1 MGAAAAGKW
10 SKPVSQ
16 YNLKNKSKK
25 KLKSLL
31 MRRSVILLLLLLL
44 QLGVLVGTAVYLS
57 QAQFYL
63 YVLLH
68 LVSLLVVFVI
78 LMKKDN
84 PSYKLGWIIPIMAV
98 PLVGGL
104 FYLVVGDK
112 RIGRAMKKRIDAYA
126 RILERKQI
134 GRAHV

>member
-84 PSYKLGWIIPIMAV
+84 PLWQCPW
-98 PLVGGL
+98 
-104 FYLVVGDK
+104 
-112 RIGRAMKKRIDAYA
+112 
-126 RILERKQI
+126 
-134 GRAHV
+134 